1 MDVISH
7 SAMVTRH
14 LPPDH
19 VQAERQERLQLLLE
33 RFPEF
38 VEGPPATRGQIE
50 RIHAPAYVDLV
61 ESVDDDVWLDPD
73 TYAGPTTWE
82 AAGLAAG
89 CSIEAV
95 RRDGFA
101 LVRPPGHHAL
111 SAAAMGFCI
120 FANVAVAAR
129 YAQEELGLTRV
140 AIVDYDV
147 HHGNGTEAIFR
158 DDPSVLFVSLH
169 QWPFYPGTGGPGT
182 SDEHTLNIPLPA
194 GSGDDVY
201 LGAFVDTVEP
211 VVRGFEPELL
221 LVSAGFDAHVDDP
234 LGSMEVTADGF
245 RELSARCASLAPRTA
260 AVLEGGY
267 NLATLASLVEA
278 ALEGFSAG

>member
-7 SAMVTRH
+7 PAMANLH

-19 VQAERQERLQLLLE
+19 LQAERPERLHVLLE

-38 VEGPPATRGQIE
+38 GEGLPATRGQIE
-50 RIHAPAYVDLV
+50 RIHAAAYVDLV

-82 AAGLAAG
+82 AAALAAG
-89 CSIEAV
+89 CAIEAV
-95 RRDGFA
+95 RRNGFA

-111 SAAAMGFCI
+111 PAAAMGFCL

-129 YAQEELGLTRV
+129 YAQDELGLTRV

-147 HHGNGTEAIFR
+147 HHGNGTEATFR
-158 DDPSVLFVSLH
+158 NDPSVLVVSLH

-182 SDEHTLNIPLPA
+182 SDDYTLNVPLPA
-194 GSGDDVY
+194 GAGDEEY

-211 VVRGFEPELL
+211 VVRGFEPELVI
-221 LVSAGFDAHVDDP
+221 VSAGFDAHVDDP
-234 LGSMEVTADGF
+234 LGNMEVTAEGF

-278 ALEGFSAG
+278 ALEGFSAR